1 MVNVIPQH
9 LLRPVVS
16 YPGKRSINTDF
27 FLSKVGG
34 LVARLSLIKIKL
46 VEDSVYNTAR
56 WCSIFLTCWIA
67 RIDFMFQVKWSLFNG
82 LYQKKK
88 VIQQVMNDIF
98 CAFFVSQ
105 NGTKL

>member
-34 LVARLSLIKIKL
+34 LVARMSLIKIKL
-46 VEDSVYNTAR
+46 VEDSVYSTAR
-56 WCSIFLTCWIA
+56 
-67 RIDFMFQVKWSLFNG
+67 
-82 LYQKKK
+82 
-88 VIQQVMNDIF
+88 
-98 CAFFVSQ
+98 
-105 NGTKL
+105 